1 MNEDTFN
8 NTPKSSIHLTYI
20 RVVAVLPLTVAHHE
34 VFMMR
39 YHHEVFVFTF
49 DIERVSAANE

>member
-49 DIERVSAANE
+49 DIEPSERSE